1 MAENMN
7 ELIKRIAMAALEESK
22 PVAIIYGE
30 VTGTDPLEITVD
42 QKLKL
47 SEDFLLLTNAVC
59 DHYVYMT
66 VDHTTD
72 IAYLDANHSHTA
84 SSTFEGDV
92 STTIKNK
99 VDPSSTKVESTA
111 ETTMN
116 GRVETKVQQ
125 VQIPL
130 NHSHGYTGR
139 KKFLV
144 HNGLKK
150 SEKVILLRCH
160 NGQRFLVLDR
170 VVN

>member
-7 ELIKRIAMAALEESK
+7 EIIKHIALAAFEESK
-22 PVAIIYGE
+22 PVAVVYGE
-30 VTGTDPLEITVD
+30 VTGTDPLEVTVD

-47 SEDFLLLTNAVC
+47 TEDFLLLTNAVR

-72 IAYLDANHSHTA
+72 TAYLDADHSHSA
-84 SSTFEGDV
+84 SSKFEGDV

-111 ETTMN
+111 ETKMD
-116 GRVETKVQQ
+116 GSVETTVQQ

-130 NHSHGYTGR
+130 NHSHGYTGK

-144 HNGLKK
+144 HNGLRNG
-150 SEKVILLRCH
+150 EKVILLRFQK
-160 NGQRFLVLDR
+160 GQRFLVLDR
-170 VVN
+170 VVI

>member
-7 ELIKRIAMAALEESK
+7 ELIKYIALAAFEESK
-22 PVAIIYGE
+22 PVAVVYGE
-30 VTGTDPLEITVD
+30 VTGTDPLEVTVD

-47 SEDFLLLTNAVC
+47 TEDFLLLTNAVR

-72 IAYLDANHSHTA
+72 TAYLDADHSHIA
-84 SSTFEGDV
+84 SSKFEGDV

-111 ETTMN
+111 ETKMD
-116 GRVETKVQQ
+116 GSVETTVQQ

-130 NHSHGYTGR
+130 NHSHGYTGK

-144 HNGLKK
+144 HNSLRNG
-150 SEKVILLRCH
+150 EKVILLRFQK
-160 NGQRFLVLDR
+160 GQRFLVLDR
-170 VVN
+170 VVI

>member
-7 ELIKRIAMAALEESK
+7 EIIKQIALAAYEESK
-22 PVAIIYGE
+22 PVAVVYGE
-30 VTGTDPLEITVD
+30 VAGIDPLEITID

-47 SEDFLLLTNAVC
+47 TEDFLILTNAVR
-59 DHYVYMT
+59 DHDVYMT

-72 IAYLDANHSHTA
+72 MAYMNADHTHSAT
-84 SSTFEGDV
+84 SEFEGDV

-99 VDPSSTKVESTA
+99 VEPTSTKVESTA
-111 ETTMN
+111 ETKMN
-116 GRVETKVQQ
+116 GSVETNVQQ

-130 NHSHGYTGR
+130 NHSHGYTGK
-139 KKFLV
+139 KKFHI

-150 SEKVILLRCH
+150 GENVILLRFQ

-170 VVN
+170 VVK

>member
-7 ELIKRIAMAALEESK
+7 EIIKHIALAAFEESK
-22 PVAIIYGE
+22 PVAVVYGE
-30 VTGTDPLEITVD
+30 VTGTDPLEVTVD

-47 SEDFLLLTNAVC
+47 TEDFLLLTNAVR

-66 VDHTTD
+66 LDHTTD
-72 IAYLDANHSHTA
+72 TAYLDADHSHSA
-84 SSTFEGDV
+84 SSKFEGDV

-111 ETTMN
+111 ETKMD
-116 GRVETKVQQ
+116 GSVETTVQQ

-130 NHSHGYTGR
+130 NHSHGYTGK

-144 HNGLKK
+144 HNGLRNG
-150 SEKVILLRCH
+150 EKVILLRFQK
-160 NGQRFLVLDR
+160 GQRFLVLDR
-170 VVN
+170 VVI

>member
-1 MAENMN
+1 MN
-7 ELIKRIAMAALEESK
+7 ELIKHIALAAFEESK
-22 PVAIIYGE
+22 PVAVVYGE
-30 VTGTDPLEITVD
+30 VTGTDPLEVTVD

-47 SEDFLLLTNAVC
+47 TEDFLLLTNAVR

-72 IAYLDANHSHTA
+72 TAYLDADHSHSA
-84 SSTFEGDV
+84 SSKFEGDV

-111 ETTMN
+111 ETKMD
-116 GRVETKVQQ
+116 GKVETTVQQ

-130 NHSHGYTGR
+130 NHSHGYTGK

-144 HNGLKK
+144 HNGLKNG
-150 SEKVILLRCH
+150 EKVMLLRFQK
-160 NGQRFLVLDR
+160 GQRFLILDR
-170 VVN
+170 VVI

>member
-22 PVAIIYGE
+22 PLAIVYGE
-30 VTGTDPLEITVD
+30 VTGTDPLEITID

-59 DHYVYMT
+59 DHDVYMT

-72 IAYLDANHSHTA
+72 IAYLDANHGHTA

-116 GRVETKVQQ
+116 GNVETKVQQ

-130 NHSHGYTGR
+130 NHSHAYSGK
-139 KKFLV
+139 KKFRV

-150 SEKVILLRCH
+150 SEKVILLRFH